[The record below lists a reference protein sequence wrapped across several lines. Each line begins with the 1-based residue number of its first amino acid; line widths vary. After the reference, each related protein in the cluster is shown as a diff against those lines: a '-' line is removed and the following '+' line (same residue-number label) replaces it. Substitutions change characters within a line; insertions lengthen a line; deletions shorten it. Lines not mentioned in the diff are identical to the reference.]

1 MADPKLLT
9 ISKEVQTRVQAIRK
23 TAGFHTDIGQSVT
36 RGRKSVIEAGQSFVW
51 LSTNAADDRK
61 GTGILGACGFTVE
74 AHVEIKGDN
83 PEDSALYA
91 IADIHAA
98 VEQPYDP
105 VRQSDKV
112 IGRFEW
118 ESDLIEYPEEAS
130 NYVSVAVTYTF
141 KTSRKYG
148 EN

>member
-1 MADPKLLT
+1 MADPKLLI
-9 ISKEVQTRVQAIRK
+9 ISKEVQSRVQAIRK
-23 TAGFHTDIGQSVT
+23 TAGFYTDIGQSVT

-51 LSTNAADDRK
+51 LSTNTFEERK
-61 GTGILGACGFTVE
+61 GSGVLGASGFTVE
-74 AHVEIKGDN
+74 AHVEIKTDN
-83 PEDSALYA
+83 PEDTAIYA
-91 IADIHAA
+91 IADIHSA

-118 ESDLIEYPEEAS
+118 ESDLIEYPDQAS